1 MANMT
6 FEIEAFER
14 QASAQGVELKHV
26 FARAN
31 IHPQTWRSW
40 RRGDFGPSLANWRAV
55 EAAMASLMAE
65 RLEAPPKPSESAAS

>member
-6 FEIEAFER
+6 YEIQAFER
-14 QASAQGVELKHV
+14 QAAEQKVELKHV
-26 FARAN
+26 FVRAN

-65 RLEAPPKPSESAAS
+65 RMEILPKPSESAA